1 MQTER
6 QCILFSTMTFF
17 AGLVVG
23 LSSGILYA
31 PQKGIRTRQ
40 KLKNLAEDAAE
51 QVEDWAEDTKHT
63 MDDMVTRA
71 KKVVERR
78 VGPPLKS

>member
-6 QCILFSTMTFF
+6 QWVLFSTMTFF

-40 KLKNLAEDAAE
+40 KLKNLAEDATE

-63 MDDMVTRA
+63 MEGMVTRA

-78 VGPPLKS
+78 VSPS